1 MVRLLQERLVTTIT
15 AIADSRY
22 DHYAINALHNHTY
35 YCCVHPV
42 RTPMPQLSVKEIV
55 DRIFTARQISSLD
68 QTLLMSC
75 QSITEEEHE
84 LINRVFRALQRGDLR
99 ISP

>member
-1 MVRLLQERLVTTIT
+1 
-15 AIADSRY
+15 
-22 DHYAINALHNHTY
+22 
-35 YCCVHPV
+35 
-42 RTPMPQLSVKEIV
+42 MPQLSVKEIV

-84 LINRVFRALQRGDLR
+84 LINCVFRALQRGDLR